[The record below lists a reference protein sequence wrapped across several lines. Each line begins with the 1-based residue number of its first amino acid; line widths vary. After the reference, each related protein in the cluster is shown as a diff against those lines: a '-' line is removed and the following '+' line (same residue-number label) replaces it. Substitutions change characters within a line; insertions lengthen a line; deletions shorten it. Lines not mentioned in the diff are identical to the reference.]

1 MIKQLS
7 LMIEYQ
13 PTCVERPIDIGV
25 MDGGK
30 IIGVVSLESFDHIA
44 KNLEDMRQRHAVHMQ
59 KLKTRS

>member
-7 LMIEYQ
+7 LVIEYQ
-13 PTCVERPIDIGV
+13 PTCVEKPISIGV
-25 MDGGK
+25 MGDGK
-30 IIGVVSLESFDHIA
+30 IIGMVSLESFDHIA